1 VVDKPVARA
10 WAWQRMNVMKC
21 TGSVGLLLALLVG
34 AAPALA
40 ADDPRI
46 ENLALCRESWLD
58 WKTADPAKLNSFI
71 DFARSAF
78 THDDNDAFVTP
89 KSAMAIDGLKV
100 THVFPESV
108 GMGVGFSVVV
118 EAPFD
123 IAKKTFEQ
131 KLGKPLS
138 HCEIGE
144 GMRTC
149 EAPIAEKR
157 TVMLLSGEPPNDK
170 TTLIGCY
177 YFYEK

>member
-1 VVDKPVARA
+1 
-10 WAWQRMNVMKC
+10 MKC
-21 TGSVGLLLALLVG
+21 AGPAGLLLTLLVG
-34 AAPALA
+34 AAPAWG

-46 ENLALCRESWLD
+46 ESLALCRESWLD
-58 WKTADPAKLNSFI
+58 WKTTDPAKLNSFI

-89 KSAMAIDGLKV
+89 RSAMAVDGLKV

-118 EAPFD
+118 EASFD
-123 IAKKTFEQ
+123 DARKVLEQ
-131 KLGKPLS
+131 KLGKPLGQ
-138 HCEIGE
+138 CETGE

-149 EAPIAEKR
+149 DLPIAEKR
-157 TVMLLSGEPPNDK
+157 TVMLMSGEPPNDK